1 MPIGRIV
8 SIKELLPGDPR
19 LPKRT
24 GSGRPWPRAAGAL
37 IAEARLNTAVKEGKD
52 ALEMITFYGSEAA
65 FSIGY
70 RTVKSRQRAGVRE
83 LLDVDLYEISPV
95 LHGAHPDARLIGVKS
110 TPPAGMEHK
119 ATTRRSL
126 FHMVACS
133 VCARPA
139 AGSVRA
145 LPSASKLICAA
156 CVAAV
161 DQIGADAG
169 HLDVADLDALD
180 QLDELTSEEEWDQ
193 AAESERP
200 WRLDSGGNLIRD
212 EDAESQGRAWSR
224 DTRRAWGQ
232 P

>member
-1 MPIGRIV
+1 
-8 SIKELLPGDPR
+8 
-19 LPKRT
+19 
-24 GSGRPWPRAAGAL
+24 
-37 IAEARLNTAVKEGKD
+37 
-52 ALEMITFYGSEAA
+52 MITFYGSEAA

-110 TPPAGMEHK
+110 SSPAGMEHK
-119 ATTRRSL
+119 ATTSARRSL
-126 FHMVACS
+126 FHMTPCS

-169 HLDVADLDALD
+169 YLDPAHLDAID
-180 QLDELTSEEEWDQ
+180 QLDELTAEQEYEQ
-193 AAESERP
+193 ALGAEVRWNLEGDGTLVRAEDDER
-200 WRLDSGGNLIRD
+200 
-212 EDAESQGRAWSR
+212 QGRAWG
-224 DTRRAWGQ
+224 T